1 MNKHVPLRG
10 KFQTFTGEF
19 LVDDFEEFKNDVDT
33 IIHFTCCSDLFS
45 EKYAG

>member
-19 LVDDFEEFKNDVDT
+19 LVDDFEEFKNDVDIT
-33 IIHFTCCSDLFS
+33 GGCRLCLK
-45 EKYAG
+45 EM